1 MGRRIAAI
9 FTVLMLA
16 TGGFSVTA
24 ATFADMKLAEVSALL
39 ASAPEGASTAPS
51 AKEGVAPGSGFPTGY
66 VAVNAHDLMT
76 KVYGFIQDGCTRA
89 DCIAGA
95 RKTVNLT
102 PDTEGADLWLD
113 SADGYRLSYDGM
125 APDVSAMARMALD
138 SDSVREYC
146 FFFLFPY
153 HGDKRKEDATRSQ
166 ADFSGALL
174 QEMADMEMPLGA
186 DANTDDLFDVEG
198 AYQGRQVNV
207 RLLDDLDYERYI
219 LMVAVRR

>member
-16 TGGFSVTA
+16 AGGFSVTA
-24 ATFADMKLAEVSALL
+24 TTFADMRLAEVSALL
-39 ASAPEGASTAPS
+39 SSVPARASAAPA
-51 AKEGVAPGSGFPTGY
+51 AKEGVAPGSGSPTGY

-76 KVYGFIQDGCTRA
+76 KVYGFIQDGCTRS
-89 DCIAGA
+89 DCIADA

-113 SADGYRLSYDGM
+113 SDDGYRLSYDGM

-138 SDSVREYC
+138 NDSVREYC

-153 HGDKRKEDATRSQ
+153 HGETAKEQATRSQ

-174 QEMADMEMPLGA
+174 QEMADMEIPLGA

-198 AYQGRQVNV
+198 GYLGRQVNV
-207 RLLDDLDYERYI
+207 RLMDDLDSERYI
-219 LMVAVRR
+219 LMLAVRK